1 MSEQGRIVAE
11 DWYAMVLPVILGY
24 LQSQP
29 QHCGGE
35 EEQARLYSQAAYL
48 CFTVALVALT
58 ASGPLPSASKTLQ
71 FCLFLLILGCS
82 LLLSLAEPD
91 VLGWAPYFSRIRPL
105 FHLLPAEFQ
114 LRILHFSQSVWDN
127 TKQLLTLLSNV
138 PSRFWIL
145 QSSESEWNAVAGLVA
160 AGAIPN
166 AQHSSPAQTNLN
178 SLQAVKLCEQQV
190 CSREASTASLAS
202 SSSDYHSNLECVL
215 KHLAQLNLEQV
226 HAHPAEEVKP
236 L

>member
-1 MSEQGRIVAE
+1 
-11 DWYAMVLPVILGY
+11 MVLPVISGY

-29 QHCGGE
+29 QHCGGD

-71 FCLFLLILGCS
+71 SCLFLLILGCS
-82 LLLSLAEPD
+82 LLLSLAAPD
-91 VLGWAPYFSRIRPL
+91 MLGWAPYFSCIRPL

-114 LRILHFSQSVWDN
+114 LRIRHFSQPVWDN
-127 TKQLLTLLSNV
+127 TKQLLILLSNV

-145 QSSESEWNAVAGLVA
+145 QSSESEWNAIAGLVA

-166 AQHSSPAQTNLN
+166 AQHSSPAQANLN
-178 SLQAVKLCEQQV
+178 SLQ
-190 CSREASTASLAS
+190 ASTASLAS